1 MTNYPVTTERIEQ
14 EILKEPFPDNIQEEQ
29 FSPKP
34 RHFHPIFDQI
44 GYIPYHSE
52 FFYRS

>member
-1 MTNYPVTTERIEQ
+1 MKNYPVTTDKIEQ
-14 EILKEPFPDNIQEEQ
+14 EIFMESTSRDIQEEQ
-29 FSPKP
+29 FSAKLK
-34 RHFHPIFDQI
+34 HVHPLFDQI